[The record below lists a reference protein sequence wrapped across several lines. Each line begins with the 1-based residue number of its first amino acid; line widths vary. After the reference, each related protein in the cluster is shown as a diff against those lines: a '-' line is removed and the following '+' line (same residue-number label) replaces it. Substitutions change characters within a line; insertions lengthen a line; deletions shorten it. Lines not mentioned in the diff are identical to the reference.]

1 MQLGIEGHIYVHF
14 FIFKCVQTANL
25 TTSTWLT
32 HMAMSIGSKTVSAS
46 WQKAYKD
53 IKLKKYADRYN
64 MIGIEGPHLMK

>member
-1 MQLGIEGHIYVHF
+1 MY
-14 FIFKCVQTANL
+14 IFSFLNAFKRRICQQEHL
-25 TTSTWLT
+25 LT